1 MKKSIC
7 VLLASVMVLALALTG
22 CGVSESPSPA
32 APSAGSTSQNQ
43 AVEPS
48 GPKDEVVTMAIIS
61 TFLPVMRTN
70 PYPSKFVPGSM
81 PKMIFSLGEETE
93 G

>member
-22 CGVSESPSPA
+22 CGGSKSPSPA

-43 AVEPS
+43 AAESS

-61 TFLPVMRTN
+61 TWNTLN
-70 PYPSKFVPGSM
+70 
-81 PKMIFSLGEETE
+81 I
-93 G
+93 